1 MSSTYKPSRR
11 PGQTSRP
18 PRSRG
23 YGPYRPKP
31 GRSGAGGRRPLA
43 NFRIDPSSPF
53 RHVDLVLVATS
64 LVLVLLG
71 ALLVYSATRGPTPP
85 YHRGD
90 ALRVLVFGVLGFA
103 AMGAAALLDYR
114 KLREFWPA
122 VYGVAVLLLVAV
134 LLPGLGSEVKG
145 AQRWISLPGFQLQPS
160 EFAKIAVIVGFA
172 GLASHFR
179 TTIEPAQLGAL
190 LGLCGV
196 PMLLV
201 VIQPDLGTALIIVGI
216 TFAMLLVTGIRT
228 RILGLLALAGVLI
241 VVLVLTSGAL
251 KQYQIDRLTT
261 YTKQD
266 QAVRTDEEAAIRLNL
281 DKSKQAIGSGGLTG
295 SGLFNGTLT
304 RTGGVPEQRT
314 DFIFTAVGEQF
325 GLIGSAVTLSLLGIV
340 LWRVWRTAQLA
351 ADPLGMYLCT
361 GVMAM
366 LLVQTFGNV
375 GMTLGIM
382 PITGTPLPLLSYG
395 GSSLITTLAALG
407 LVQGVHM
414 RRFT

>member
-1 MSSTYKPSRR
+1 MTSTYKPSRR
-11 PGQTSRP
+11 PGKGSRP
-18 PRSRG
+18 PLGRPQ
-23 YGPYRPKP
+23 GPYRPKP
-31 GRSGAGGRRPLA
+31 GRGGGSSNRPLA
-43 NFRIDPSSPF
+43 NFRIDPAAPF
-53 RHVDLVLVATS
+53 RHVDVILIAAAMLLVAFS
-64 LVLVLLG
+64 
-71 ALLVYSATRGPTPP
+71 ALMVYSSTRGPTPP
-85 YHRGD
+85 YDRSDGV
-90 ALRVLVFGVLGFA
+90 RVLVFAAIGFVAMA
-103 AMGAAALLDYR
+103 AVSLIDYR
-114 KLREFWPA
+114 RFRDWWPF
-122 VYGVAVLLLVAV
+122 VYGSALMLLIAV

-160 EFAKIAVIVGFA
+160 EFAKVAVVIGFA

-179 TTIEPAQLGAL
+179 SGIDPARLGVL

-201 VIQPDLGTALIIVGI
+201 AIQPDLGTALVLVGM
-216 TFAMLLVTGIRT
+216 TFTLLLVSGIRT
-228 RILGLLALAGVLI
+228 RILGLLALAGLLI

-266 QAVRTDEEAAIRLNL
+266 QVARSDEEAAIRFNL

-295 SGLFNGTLT
+295 NGLFNGTLT

-325 GLIGSAVTLSLLGIV
+325 GLLGCSVLLGLMAI
-340 LWRVWRTAQLA
+340 LIWRVWRTAQLA
-351 ADPLGMYLCT
+351 SDSLGMYLCT
-361 GVMAM
+361 GIMTM

-375 GMTLGIM
+375 GMTIGIM
-382 PITGTPLPLLSYG
+382 PVTGTPLPLMSYG
-395 GSSLITTLAALG
+395 GSSLITTLIALG

-414 RRFT
+414 RRFV